1 MLVETL
7 DISVGIGYPICDRM
21 IDRPDLGGRRSLVNG
36 PSGRRCAVVYN
47 PIKASDDLRE
57 TITRQAT
64 ATGWE
69 DAIWLETPAENPG
82 PAITD
87 HVVSAK
93 VDRVIVAGGDGT
105 VRIVADR
112 LAETGIPMAVVPLGT
127 GNLLARNLD
136 IPLSEAEALDVAFGD
151 NTRDIDLIKV
161 TVDDVPGEHFA
172 VIGGLGVDAMIM
184 DETSREL
191 KDVIG
196 AGAYFIAAAK
206 ALGRTPI
213 NMRITLDDH
222 RPRRRN
228 AMICAIGNVGML
240 AGNLTL
246 IPSARPDDGRLDVY
260 VASPHRLTH
269 WLRLLL
275 RLITLRPRADDRVD
289 QWQATQVEVRLDHP
303 DPYQLDGDVAGDCR
317 TLRAEVRPAALTIC
331 VPG

>member
-1 MLVETL
+1 
-7 DISVGIGYPICDRM
+7 
-21 IDRPDLGGRRSLVNG
+21 VNG
-36 PSGRRCAVVYN
+36 PSGQRCAVVYN

-57 TITRQAT
+57 AITRQAT

-87 HVVSAK
+87 QVVSAG
-93 VDRVIVAGGDGT
+93 VDRVITAGGDGT

-136 IPLSEAEALDVAFGD
+136 IPLSEAEAVQVAFGD
-151 NTRDIDLIKV
+151 HTRDIDLIKV
-161 TVDDVPGEHFA
+161 TVDGVPGEHFA

-184 DETSREL
+184 DETSPEL

-196 AGAYFIAAAK
+196 AGAYFVAAAK

-213 NMRITLDDH
+213 KMLITLDDH

-269 WLRLLL
+269 WIRVFL

-289 QWQATQVEVRLDHP
+289 QWQATHVEVRLDQP
-303 DPYQLDGDVAGDCR
+303 DPYQLDGDVIGDCR
-317 TLRAEVRPAALTIC
+317 SLRAEVSPGALTVC
-331 VPG
+331 VPRGQTAGGEPS